1 MSDALID
8 SLIVSGDED
17 NVATRITELLA
28 TGLDEI
34 MVMPVPVADPTSEQA
49 RLAQLIGQI

>member
-8 SLIVSGDED
+8 SLIISGDED
-17 NVATRITELLA
+17 NVVTRITEPLA

-34 MVMPVPVADPTSEQA
+34 RSCQC
-49 RLAQLIGQI
+49 LLLIQRANKHDLRS